1 MDHKFMDIA
10 IEISKNA
17 KYPYGAIIVKDGKII
32 GRSDDET
39 LMSKTMY
46 SHAELMAIE
55 SACKENPNLYGEL
68 KGTTMYVSC
77 EPCMMCMGAILYE
90 EISRIVYATTI
101 EDSNQYICK
110 EVICDINELAKC
122 AKSNIEIVNEFKR
135 EEGLEVLKKYGTS
148 SKN

>member
-1 MDHKFMDIA
+1 
-10 IEISKNA
+10 
-17 KYPYGAIIVKDGKII
+17 
-32 GRSDDET
+32 
-39 LMSKTMY
+39 MY
-46 SHAELMAIE
+46 SHAELMAID

-90 EISRIVYATTI
+90 EISRIFYATTI

-110 EVICDINELAKC
+110 EVICDVNELAKC
-122 AKSNIEIVNEFKR
+122 AKANIEIVNELKR
-135 EEGLEVLKKYGTS
+135 EDGLEVLKNYGTS